1 VRRFAV
7 MAVAVATAVFTLWV
21 LFRQPAGVPP
31 RNQEGGHS
39 SEETS
44 PPPQP
49 GVFPDRARG
58 TLPPAPAQEPG
69 TSPMGNGPEI
79 VLRDVAMREIREGGD
94 TFRLRSEEATY
105 SPGNET
111 LSASVMTLV
120 LSSEPSGEIVVR
132 AGSAVWDLAAGRIVL
147 PEGGSAE
154 RAQGWSAQVPEGS
167 LDLRERVFR
176 GGEATLAGPGVEVA
190 GRDLVWRWEDDAV
203 TLSSPRSRIAPA
215 GLPRQGR

>member
-7 MAVAVATAVFTLWV
+7 AAAAVAAAVFVLWLSV
-21 LFRQPAGVPP
+21 RGEGP
-31 RNQEGGHS
+31 RPHS
-39 SEETS
+39 PVS
-44 PPPQP
+44 
-49 GVFPDRARG
+49 
-58 TLPPAPAQEPG
+58 EPG
-69 TSPMGNGPEI
+69 TSPETSGTRMGDTPPLPPPIKAGVSPDNGPEI

-94 TFRLRSEEATY
+94 AFRLRSEEATY
-105 SPGNET
+105 SPGTGT
-111 LSASVMTLV
+111 LTASMMTLE
-120 LSSEPSGEIVVR
+120 LFSEPSGEIVVR

-154 RAQGWSAQVPEGS
+154 RAQGWSAKVPEGS

-176 GGEATLAGPGVEVA
+176 GDEATLAGPGVMMA

>member
-1 VRRFAV
+1 MGDGVLSIFPGGGAVRRFAV
-7 MAVAVATAVFTLWV
+7 AAAAVAAAVFVLWLSV
-21 LFRQPAGVPP
+21 GSRNVPEAPPLPSGPEAGV
-31 RNQEGGHS
+31 
-39 SEETS
+39 S
-44 PPPQP
+44 P
-49 GVFPDRARG
+49 D
-58 TLPPAPAQEPG
+58 
-69 TSPMGNGPEI
+69 NGPEI

-94 TFRLRSEEATY
+94 AFRLRSEEATY
-105 SPGNET
+105 SPGTGT
-111 LSASVMTLV
+111 LTASMMTLE

-132 AGSAVWDLAAGRIVL
+132 AGNAVWDLAAGRIVL

-154 RAQGWSAQVPEGS
+154 RAQGWSAKVPEGS

-176 GGEATLAGPGVEVA
+176 GDEATLAGPGVMMA